1 MRERLVAAW
10 LLLLAK
16 LGVGVERDRVGEVR
30 AWRAEEHGVQSSV
43 GYRSP
48 PTSIVVFRDSDV
60 IDLWE
65 VVLTR
70 GRDNFRGSR
79 IALLPCTVLVWKGG
93 GGVAR
98 KKEMEGE
105 ILTYVQRELERER
118 VRERVRVIK

>member
-1 MRERLVAAW
+1 M
-10 LLLLAK
+10 
-16 LGVGVERDRVGEVR
+16 GEVR

-93 GGVAR
+93 GG
-98 KKEMEGE
+98 GG
-105 ILTYVQRELERER
+105 RER
-118 VRERVRVIK
+118 KRWRERS